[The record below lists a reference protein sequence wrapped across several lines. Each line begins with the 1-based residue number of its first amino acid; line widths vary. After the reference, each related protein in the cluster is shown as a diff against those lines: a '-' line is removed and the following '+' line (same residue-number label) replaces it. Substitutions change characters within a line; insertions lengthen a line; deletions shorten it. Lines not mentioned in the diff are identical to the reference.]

1 MPCRFSAAL
10 AVLLAVLLM
19 PVAHADDDDTR
30 FLLEQ
35 ARRAAERRTA
45 QPGELVA
52 PPGSLVYEGQIY
64 TVPTRLDAL
73 EPAIYVAINTGQW
86 DRLTEFTSRYR
97 LLRDHRPALVAM
109 AEALLA
115 RQQGDHALALRRMQA
130 AYDADP
136 EDARIRLELARLRFE
151 DNQDGAARAAF
162 AQAISGG
169 LPEQVQMMAQ
179 QYLRA
184 LDERSRWHGSAAL
197 GVGHNDNI
205 NQASGDYSCLLAVED
220 FCLFERKMPKPIASS
235 MVNYELAFVRRIRLG
250 GNHNLQVRPVAYGS
264 QYRRD
269 DAAGASLIEDYS
281 SNTAMLYLGYNWLDA
296 RDSFAV
302 TPYAEHYHRDG
313 HTQYLARGLQLEWSR
328 AFGNGWQLGS
338 MLDAKRYAHTS
349 RGLRMATDYSQYQWS
364 LSASYMPQANTSVF
378 GGLDA
383 TRKKHSVEQA
393 SSKELALRAG
403 LYHVFP
409 GEGGVFVNALGI
421 LRFSRNDAFDGFLG
435 ARRRDRQQ
443 VYILSTGVT
452 AWKLA
457 GMTPELRLRHSV
469 NRSNLDWAFGFRQTE
484 ASLLLRRN
492 F

>member
-1 MPCRFSAAL
+1 MRRCATRVL
-10 AVLLAVLLM
+10 AVLLAALSPPAV
-19 PVAHADDDDTR
+19 HADEDDTR

-35 ARRAAERRTA
+35 ARRAAERRTV
-45 QPGELVA
+45 QPDEVVA
-52 PPGSLVYEGQIY
+52 PPGSLVFEGQVY
-64 TVPTRLDAL
+64 EVRTNLEEL
-73 EPAIYVAINTGQW
+73 EPAIYIAINTGQW
-86 DRLTEFTSRYR
+86 ARLPEFVGRYR
-97 LLRDHRPALVAM
+97 LLRAHRPALVAM
-109 AEALLA
+109 AEALAA
-115 RQQGDHALALRRMQA
+115 RHRGDHALALRRMQA
-130 AYDADP
+130 AHDADP

-151 DNQDGAARAAF
+151 DNQDGAARAGF
-162 AQAISGG
+162 AQAIAGG
-169 LPEQVQMMAQ
+169 LPEPVQMMAQ
-179 QYLRA
+179 QYLLA
-184 LDERSRWHGSAAL
+184 LDERARWHGSVAL
-197 GVGHNDNI
+197 GLGYNDNI
-205 NQASGDYSCLLAVED
+205 NQANGHYSCLQAFDD
-220 FCLFERKMPKPIASS
+220 FCLFERRMPEPIASRMES
-235 MVNYELAFVRRIRLG
+235 YELALVRRIHLG
-250 GNHNLQVRPVAYGS
+250 GNHNLQLRPVAYGS
-264 QYRRD
+264 HFGRQD
-269 DAAGASLIEDYS
+269 MVSDAPIRDYS
-281 SNTAMLYLGYNWLDA
+281 NQTALLYLGYHWLDA
-296 RDSFAV
+296 RDSFGV
-302 TPYAEHYHRDG
+302 TPYAEHYHRNG
-313 HTQYLARGLQLEWSR
+313 HTQYRAGGLQLEWNR
-328 AFGNGWQLGS
+328 ALGGKWQVGS
-338 MLDAKRYAHTS
+338 TLDAKRYAHTS
-349 RGLRMATDYSQYQWS
+349 RGLSTAADYSQYQWS